1 MRAKLHPA
9 VAMAGILTLVLL
21 YVPLLAVAVFSV
33 NASRYGLT
41 WKGFTLDWYTRLFRN
56 QAILEAAWNTLRLA
70 VLSTIIS
77 TLLGTLLAIAM
88 SRFPWS
94 RRTQVGMDLMV
105 YLPVVTPDII
115 FAAAMVVAF
124 SVLRPLWA
132 GFEPGMINMV
142 LAHVT
147 FQIAFVALVVQ
158 SRLAT
163 MGRVLEEAARDLY
176 ASSWYLFRRV
186 TLPLLMPGIVAGSML
201 ALTLSLDD
209 FTISFF
215 TAGPKSVTLPIH
227 IYGEVGQRR
236 DLNPQIHALSTL
248 MLLATV
254 LLVLGLERMTRKGTK

>member
-1 MRAKLHPA
+1 MRIKLPLLIPLA
-9 VAMAGILTLVLL
+9 AIFTLVLL

-33 NASRYGLT
+33 NASRYGLS
-41 WKGFTLDWYTRLFRN
+41 WKGFTLDWYLRLFQN
-56 QAILEAAWNTLRLA
+56 QAILEAAWNTLLLA
-70 VLSTIIS
+70 LLSTLIS

-88 SRFPWS
+88 SRFPWP
-94 RRTQVGMDLMV
+94 RRTQSALDLLV

-115 FAAAMVVAF
+115 FAAALVVAF
-124 SVLRPLWA
+124 GLLQPLSSH
-132 GFEPGMINMV
+132 FQPGLLNMV

-176 ASSWYLFRRV
+176 ASNWYLFRRV
-186 TLPLLMPGIVAGSML
+186 TLPLLMPAIAAGAML
-201 ALTLSLDD
+201 AFTLSLDD

-215 TAGPKSVTLPIH
+215 TAGPRSVTLPIH

-236 DLNPQIHALSTL
+236 DLNPQIHALATL

-254 LLVLGLERMTRKGTK
+254 LLVLALERLTRKGTH